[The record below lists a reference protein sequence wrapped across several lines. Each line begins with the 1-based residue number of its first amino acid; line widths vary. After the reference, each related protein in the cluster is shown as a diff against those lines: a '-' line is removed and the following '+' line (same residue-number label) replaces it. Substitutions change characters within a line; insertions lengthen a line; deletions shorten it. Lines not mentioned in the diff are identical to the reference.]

1 MALVSQL
8 SSLAIGAGAYKDI
21 SCIRVDILEKPVSAQ
36 FIAHELSSI
45 EGALDVFTWYEG
57 THGLPA
63 IGADFLKERL
73 FQPLY
78 TLKEDARL
86 CLYSLKAWDFS
97 KSVDALSSTTALG
110 ESINRINQRALK
122 CFYAADFFNYCRQV
136 DPSSPFY
143 RVVSEDL
150 PKKQWLTDL
159 SSGHRPKGLD
169 VKTFFDAKATLL
181 DSIQGQDVAQ
191 AYAHMQYIEAY
202 YLLRTSI
209 EEKLRQGQNKISV
222 AFVLPN
228 DESKYY
234 KDFPQDLKR
243 WLSADFGSELDGVDI
258 DVIFRF
264 FTYGSSLASRPY
276 IDKSAK
282 ASKVDPKQVGSYFD
296 YLEPAK
302 KPFLKDN
309 IHNVNGWY

>member
-8 SSLAIGAGAYKDI
+8 SSLAIGARASQGI

-36 FIAHELSSI
+36 LLAQELSAI
-45 EGALDVFTWYEG
+45 EEAMDVFTWYEG
-57 THGLPA
+57 AQGLPV
-63 IGADFLKERL
+63 IGADFLKEHL
-73 FQPLY
+73 FQPLH

-110 ESINRINQRALK
+110 ESINRINQEALK
-122 CFYAADFFNYCRQV
+122 CLYAADFFNFCRQV
-136 DPSSPFY
+136 DPSTPFY
-143 RVVSEDL
+143 QVVSEDL

-159 SSGHRPKGLD
+159 SAGHRPKGLD
-169 VKTFFDAKATLL
+169 VKTFFNGKRSLL
-181 DSIQGQDVAQ
+181 DSIQKQDVAQ
-191 AYAHMQYIEAY
+191 AYAHMQYVEAY

-209 EEKLRQGQNKISV
+209 EEKLCQGQDKISV

-234 KDFPQDLKR
+234 QDFPQDLNR
-243 WLSADFGSELDGVDI
+243 WLTADFGSKLDGVAI

-264 FTYGSSLASRPY
+264 FTYGASKAARPY

-282 ASKVDPKQVGSYFD
+282 ASKVDPDQIFSYFN

-309 IHNVNGWY
+309 IHNVNGWC